1 MDSPDDEATVVNIK
15 NVRVNAYRR
24 AKTCANRT
32 NESMGEWCSRAFDQL
47 ANLEEGGRHI
57 LPPARGADLSRAT
70 QPANLVIPT
79 AEYIQSLASL
89 VHAMAAAKLD
99 MQKRN
104 VAKLNAVLY
113 TGLRAAEGKPVVL
126 GGGQDVRLLEG

>member
-1 MDSPDDEATVVNIK
+1 M
-15 NVRVNAYRR
+15 
-24 AKTCANRT
+24 
-32 NESMGEWCSRAFDQL
+32 SRANQ
-47 ANLEEGGRHI
+47 A
-57 LPPARGADLSRAT
+57 
-70 QPANLVIPT
+70 ANLVIPT